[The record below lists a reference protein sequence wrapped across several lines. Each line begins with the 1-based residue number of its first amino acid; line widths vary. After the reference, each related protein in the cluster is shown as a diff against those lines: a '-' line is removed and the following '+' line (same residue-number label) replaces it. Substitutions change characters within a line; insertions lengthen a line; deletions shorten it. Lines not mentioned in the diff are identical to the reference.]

1 MPQLGIFTNRW
12 LLGAIAVSVLLQLA
26 VVMVP
31 FIRPL
36 FKAEPVLAGNWL
48 LVAVLALIPV
58 TVIELAKLVRAW
70 LRASR
75 IGSSNN
81 AIPP

>member
-1 MPQLGIFTNRW
+1 
-12 LLGAIAVSVLLQLA
+12 
-26 VVMVP
+26 MVP

-48 LVAVLALIPV
+48 LVAVLVLIPV